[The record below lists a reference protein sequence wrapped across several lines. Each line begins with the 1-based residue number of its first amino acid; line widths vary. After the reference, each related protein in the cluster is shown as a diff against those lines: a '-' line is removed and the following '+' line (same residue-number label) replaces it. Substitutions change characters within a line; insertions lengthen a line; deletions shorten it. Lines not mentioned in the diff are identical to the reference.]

1 MTLLP
6 ARIQR
11 IAAYLFCGFTL
22 LMSASCVTSEGFS
35 TSPRD
40 DFEAL
45 WRIFDRHYCFFDY
58 KKQEYGLDWN
68 EVHQRYA
75 AQVPDSM
82 SPQALF
88 QVLGKMCNELR
99 DGHVNLWSP
108 QNTARYTRWYEAY
121 PVNFSDS
128 LLRRALGKAE
138 EYQLAS
144 GLQYKVFD
152 DNVGY
157 VRCASFSNEIGSG
170 NLHEIMRYL
179 ATCDGLIV
187 DVRSNSGGLLTAA
200 QTLASV
206 FTNEEVTVGYI
217 SHKTGPGH
225 SDFSPPQPIVL
236 KPGKGLRWQ
245 KPIVVLANRRTYS
258 AANAFVMYMKALPN
272 VTFMGDHTGG
282 GSGLPFSSELPGGWS
297 IRFSASPIYNTKMEH
312 TEFGIEP
319 DIPVSITRKDYQCGV
334 DTILEQARALL
345 RKK

>member
-1 MTLLP
+1 MTLLS

-11 IAAYLFCGFTL
+11 IVAYLCCGFTL
-22 LMSASCVTSEGFS
+22 LMSASCVTSEGF
-35 TSPRD
+35 TTAPRD

-75 AQVPDSM
+75 AQVSDSM

-128 LLRRALGKAE
+128 LLRRALGTAE
-138 EYQLAS
+138 EYRLAS
-144 GLQYKVFD
+144 GLQYKVFN

-157 VRCASFSNEIGSG
+157 VRCASFNNEIGAG

-200 QTLASV
+200 QTWLRC
-206 FTNEEVTVGYI
+206 
-217 SHKTGPGH
+217 
-225 SDFSPPQPIVL
+225 SP
-236 KPGKGLRWQ
+236 
-245 KPIVVLANRRTYS
+245 
-258 AANAFVMYMKALPN
+258 MK
-272 VTFMGDHTGG
+272 
-282 GSGLPFSSELPGGWS
+282 
-297 IRFSASPIYNTKMEH
+297 R
-312 TEFGIEP
+312 
-319 DIPVSITRKDYQCGV
+319 
-334 DTILEQARALL
+334 
-345 RKK
+345 